1 MLHMLHMLIPSGLS
15 KWISSITIQNFC
27 ACVCF
32 QAHFASLSRCD
43 SLWRGGFPVASL
55 AATFLGAPGTTVGQ
69 SSWEEGGSQE
79 PGEAEE
85 DLLSPAAGSPPSAT
99 VERAEQRPGQA
110 VWLHT
115 RYKIRFTRMLHQH
128 KLGFCLEKKKEK
140 RLRDFRDWP
149 SCTYVAV
156 SFFLKVQN
164 TGRRMF
170 KSSAQT
176 DHTYE
181 QRLSVVLTCYF
192 ALFNISVCYFNFC
205 IGVLM

>member
-1 MLHMLHMLIPSGLS
+1 MLHMLHMLHMLIPSGLS

-128 KLGFCLEKKKEK
+128 KLGFCLGKKKGK
-140 RLRDFRDWP
+140 K
-149 SCTYVAV
+149 T
-156 SFFLKVQN
+156 
-164 TGRRMF
+164 
-170 KSSAQT
+170 
-176 DHTYE
+176 
-181 QRLSVVLTCYF
+181 QRF
-192 ALFNISVCYFNFC
+192 
-205 IGVLM
+205 